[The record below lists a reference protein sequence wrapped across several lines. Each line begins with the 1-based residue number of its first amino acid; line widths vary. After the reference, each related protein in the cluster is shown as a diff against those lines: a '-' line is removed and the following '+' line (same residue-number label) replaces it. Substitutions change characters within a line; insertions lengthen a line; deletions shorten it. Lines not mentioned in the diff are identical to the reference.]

1 MLALPCGVIA
11 DGRAKAALEQW
22 VVGNG
27 QREED
32 GEMHRDVG
40 AITACGRAMP
50 VAIVIGWEGA
60 GGLVGG
66 LEGREGSLRGR
77 GWAETIALGT
87 PCEQSLF
94 PEGWHGRMEMRHVAV
109 REEDRDGVVGEVGIG
124 EADPVEHEQLIGM
137 GCGLK
142 QVTHGAHAEGTCEE
156 LNVKAAATTLRVVL
170 HQDSARDMVG
180 RGGGSR
186 ERVGAKGG
194 GGRLNEGPGH
204 ALPAGQNS
212 VNVRERL
219 AFS

>member
-1 MLALPCGVIA
+1 
-11 DGRAKAALEQW
+11 
-22 VVGNG
+22 
-27 QREED
+27 
-32 GEMHRDVG
+32 
-40 AITACGRAMP
+40 
-50 VAIVIGWEGA
+50 
-60 GGLVGG
+60 
-66 LEGREGSLRGR
+66 
-77 GWAETIALGT
+77 
-87 PCEQSLF
+87 
-94 PEGWHGRMEMRHVAV
+94 MEMRHVAV